1 MDKNKINNI
10 SKMKKIM
17 SLIEFI
23 IILIIF
29 SVGTYYSKSVTSF
42 YISIASYGLYQLIQI
57 KNNTDK

>member
-1 MDKNKINNI
+1 
-10 SKMKKIM
+10 MKKIM